1 MVKLSKLIMIFDL
14 RRQGLSISAIARK
27 TGLCRQTVRQHLK
40 RGLANPVYGPRHRRP
55 RFLGGGGGDRCVGV
69 GMFRSQVDMTAQT
82 EVGSFDV
89 DHHGMMQEW
98 VQQGSGQPGVAVSL
112 PV

>member
-40 RGLANPVYGPRHRRP
+40 RGLANPVYTVPGIAVR
-55 RFLGGGGGDRCVGV
+55 GSCVGFPI
-69 GMFRSQVDMTAQT
+69 M
-82 EVGSFDV
+82 
-89 DHHGMMQEW
+89 
-98 VQQGSGQPGVAVSL
+98 
-112 PV
+112 